1 MAFEPVKLHKWED
14 NIESRLTED
23 AIYIVE
29 NHYDCGIEELGQ
41 KEYDEIEAWLDE
53 NEYTLLYAGFR
64 NVLNEIENNLM
75 EWESD

>member
-23 AIYIVE
+23 ATYIVE
-29 NHYDCGIEELGQ
+29 NHYDCGIEDLGK
-41 KEYDEIEAWLDE
+41 KEYDEIEAWLED

-75 EWESD
+75 EWE

>member
-14 NIESRLTED
+14 NIEARLTED

-29 NHYDCGIEELGQ
+29 HFYDKGIDELSQ
-41 KEYDEIEAWLDE
+41 EEYDEIEAWLEE

-64 NVLNEIENNLM
+64 NVLNEIEHNL
-75 EWESD
+75 WEEE